1 MQENTSRETEATPA
15 TYSIKYARKKLG
27 LSVNAAYRAAAA
39 GEIPAKKF
47 GRAWRVLAQPFD
59 EMLNGNSQK
68 TA

>member
-1 MQENTSRETEATPA
+1 MQETKTGDTTAAPA
-15 TYSIKYARKKLG
+15 TYSIAYARKKLG

-47 GRAWRVLAQPFD
+47 GRAWRVFARPFD
-59 EMLNGNSQK
+59 EMVNGDSQK